1 MFKQKLWVIAL
12 VLAIASSL
20 LIVGVV
26 FAHNAGHIF
35 LSDGTCVNVGSSKES
50 PDVSDSNPNLNTTTD
65 PGQLD
70 LIPGPGDQYGARF
83 AADQGNSRV
92 LPGACP

>member
-1 MFKQKLWVIAL
+1 MKNKNRLVIAL
-12 VLAIASSL
+12 LVTLLASL
-20 LIVGVV
+20 MTVSVV
-26 FAHNAGHIF
+26 SAHNAGHIITP
-35 LSDGTCVNVGSSKES
+35 DGQCHNVGSLKES

-65 PGQLD
+65 PGRLD

-83 AADQGNSRV
+83 AANQGNSAV